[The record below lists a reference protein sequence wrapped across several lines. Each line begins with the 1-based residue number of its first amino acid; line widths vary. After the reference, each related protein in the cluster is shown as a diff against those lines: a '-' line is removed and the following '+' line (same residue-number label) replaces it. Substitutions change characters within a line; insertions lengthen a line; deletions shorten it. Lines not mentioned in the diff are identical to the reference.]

1 MSTVPAMRIKSHWFK
16 AGAPKSAEQQAS
28 AMAFIVWRVAH
39 NMLKR
44 MRGAQFDIDAG
55 GPYFAFMREVLV
67 FLIAVVDRT
76 AYTKMDAE
84 ARSAFTTA
92 LVLNCANTL
101 AGNEADLLG
110 PRADGAPYQDS
121 FIDLVNEVSQHY
133 AEFGADA
140 AGAKAEEAGKADE
153 AFVPDFAFMRYLGS
167 RLEPT
172 LPPKDRR
179 WVLDQV
185 MAIEAPEAVDIVRSA
200 ILDLLSAEPRKSR
213 RTSMTGD

>member
-1 MSTVPAMRIKSHWFK
+1 MIPLPAMRIKSHWFK
-16 AGAPKSAEQQAS
+16 TGAPKSAQQQAS
-28 AMAFIVWRVAH
+28 AMAFIVWRVAQ

-44 MRGAQFDIDAG
+44 MRGAHFDVAVG
-55 GPYFAFMREVLV
+55 VPYFAFMREVLV

-76 AYTKMDAE
+76 AYAKMDPTTRA
-84 ARSAFTTA
+84 SFITA

-101 AGNEADLLG
+101 AGNETDLLG
-110 PRADGAPYQDS
+110 PRSDGAPYQDS
-121 FIDLVNEVSQHY
+121 FIDLVNELASHY

-140 AGAKAEEAGKADE
+140 QAAKADE
-153 AFVPDFAFMRYLGS
+153 AFTPDSGFLRYFGS

-172 LPPKDRR
+172 LPPRDQR

-200 ILDLLSAEPRKSR
+200 MLDLLSTEPRKSR
-213 RTSMTGD
+213 RSSMSGD

>member
-1 MSTVPAMRIKSHWFK
+1 VPVTPPRLRIKSHWFK
-16 AGAPKSAEQQAS
+16 AGEPKSVEQNAS

-44 MRGAQFDIDAG
+44 MRGADFDVAAG
-55 GPYFAFMREVLV
+55 VPYFAFLREVLV

-76 AYTKMDAE
+76 AYTKMDAA
-84 ARSAFTTA
+84 ARARFTTA
-92 LVLNCANTL
+92 LVRHCADTL

-110 PRADGAPYQDS
+110 PRSDGARWQDS
-121 FIDLVNEVSQHY
+121 FVDLVNDVSPHY
-133 AEFGADA
+133 AEFGADPA
-140 AGAKAEEAGKADE
+140 ATASDGE
-153 AFVPDFAFMRYLGS
+153 AFTPDFGFLRYFGS

-172 LPPKDRR
+172 LPDKDRH

-200 ILDLLSAEPRKSR
+200 IVDLLSTEARKPSR
-213 RTSMTGD
+213 RTAMSGD

>member
-1 MSTVPAMRIKSHWFK
+1 MSTLPAMRIKSHWFK
-16 AGAPKSAEQQAS
+16 AGEPKSAEQHAS

-44 MRGAQFDIDAG
+44 MRGAHYDIDAG
-55 GPYFAFMREVLV
+55 VPYFAFMREVLA

-76 AYTKMDAE
+76 AYAKMDADS
-84 ARSAFTTA
+84 RYQFTTA
-92 LVLNCANTL
+92 LVRHCADTL
-101 AGNEADLLG
+101 AGNETDLLG

-121 FIDLVNEVSQHY
+121 FIDLVNELSTHY
-133 AEFGADA
+133 AEFDADP
-140 AGAKAEEAGKADE
+140 AGASTEEAFMPGFG
-153 AFVPDFAFMRYLGS
+153 FVRYLGS

-172 LPPKDRR
+172 LPPHDRR

-200 ILDLLSAEPRKSR
+200 ILDLLSPKPRKAR
-213 RTSMTGD
+213 RTSMSGD